1 MNCRAPG
8 AFEGTMSHS
17 IRNWSQSVMLL
28 AVLTVGGA
36 ARAQDACETKCN
48 QASAECLRVCVAEPS
63 KDKNEQSAKMMKCLN
78 TCEAQAKP
86 CREACHPPKK

>member
-1 MNCRAPG
+1 MMMVALFAG
-8 AFEGTMSHS
+8 AVA
-17 IRNWSQSVMLL
+17 Q
-28 AVLTVGGA
+28 
-36 ARAQDACETKCN
+36 AQDACESKCN

-63 KDKNEQSAKMMKCLN
+63 KDKKEQSAKMMKCLN